1 MFISKTGKGYIKKN
15 EFIDRMAEKGG
26 VTKCSCRKY
35 VDLFLE
41 TFFELL
47 LEGYAVRFYRLF
59 KAEVVTQKKKYG
71 RDFHNGGFVEIPE
84 HKKIKFTFFDSI
96 NNRLDEET

>member
-1 MFISKTGKGYIKKN
+1 MFINKK
-15 EFIDRMAEKGG
+15 EFINRMAEKGG

-47 LEGYAVRFYRLF
+47 LEGNVIRFYKLF
-59 KAEVVTQKKKYG
+59 KAEVVTHKKKYG
-71 RDFHNGGFVEIPE
+71 RDFHNGGLVEIPE
-84 HKKIKFTFFDSI
+84 HKRIKFIFYDLI
-96 NNRLDEET
+96 NEKVNEEDK